1 MINQFETKLTRL
13 INEEG
18 VDSYVNAP
26 DFIIAKSILGHINNL
41 RRFNSELYEF
51 ESDNADP
58 GFKED
63 MDGDHASALSSAGLG
78 TDEDYGSFGG
88 NDD

>member
-1 MINQFETKLTRL
+1 MNNQFETKLTLL
-13 INEEG
+13 INSEG
-18 VDSYVNAP
+18 IDGFVNAP
-26 DFIIAKSILGHINNL
+26 DFIIARSIVTHIRNL
-41 RRFNSELYEF
+41 RRFNSEIYEF

-58 GFKED
+58 GFK
-63 MDGDHASALSSAGLG
+63 DGDHASALASAGFG